1 MINLKPIEIA
11 NKIIELSGINVFEN
25 SRMRKYIEVR
35 SLLTYLLREK
45 LNMRWTN
52 IALFYTK
59 NGKPTTHATTIHS
72 CVDYKMHRAHNKKLK
87 EIENMFLFK
96 SNLEY
101 DEIDRIHYLENKCNN
116 LEKKLQKPVIKL
128 INSLSSEKETLIEK
142 EIPKIIKGWEW
153 KNKLNKT

>member
-1 MINLKPIEIA
+1 
-11 NKIIELSGINVFEN
+11 
-25 SRMRKYIEVR
+25 
-35 SLLTYLLREK
+35 
-45 LNMRWTN
+45 
-52 IALFYTK
+52 
-59 NGKPTTHATTIHS
+59 
-72 CVDYKMHRAHNKKLK
+72 
-87 EIENMFLFK
+87 MFLFK
-96 SNLEY
+96 SDLEY

>member
-1 MINLKPIEIA
+1 MINLKPLQIA
-11 NKIIELSGINVFEN
+11 NKIIELSGVNVFEN
-25 SRMRKYIEVR
+25 SRQRKYIEVR
-35 SLLTYLLREK
+35 SLLTYMLRNK

-72 CVDYKMHRAHNKKLK
+72 CLDYEMHKTHNKKLQ
-87 EIENMFLFK
+87 EIENMFMFK
-96 SNLEY
+96 SDLEY

-128 INSLSSEKETLIEK
+128 LNSLSPEKEILIEQ

>member
-1 MINLKPIEIA
+1 MMNLKPIEIA
-11 NKIIELSGINVFEN
+11 NKIIELSGVNVFEN
-25 SRMRKYIEVR
+25 SRRRKYIEVR
-35 SLLTYLLREK
+35 SLLTYLLRQK

-59 NGKPTTHATTIHS
+59 NGRAITHATAIHS
-72 CVDYKMHRAHNKKLK
+72 FADYEMHKSHNKKLQ

-96 SNLEY
+96 SDLEY

-128 INSLSSEKETLIEK
+128 INSLSSEKEIWIEK
-142 EIPKIIKGWEW
+142 EIPKIIKSWEW

>member
-1 MINLKPIEIA
+1 MINLKPLQIA
-11 NKIIELSGINVFEN
+11 NKIIELSGVNVFEN
-25 SRMRKYIEVR
+25 SRQRKYIEVR
-35 SLLTYLLREK
+35 SLLTYMLRNK

-72 CVDYKMHRAHNKKLK
+72 CVDYEMHKTHNKKLQ
-87 EIENMFLFK
+87 EIENMFMFK
-96 SNLEY
+96 SE
-101 DEIDRIHYLENKCNN
+101 
-116 LEKKLQKPVIKL
+116 Q
-128 INSLSSEKETLIEK
+128 